1 MLVCNYRKCRQ
12 PLKICA
18 VGTVCKHI
26 FCINHSPLQLK
37 TSDGTFQCPACKYRL
52 KENSDIIELDL
63 QPCEQFR
70 SMILMGQT
78 PDTIFDVC
86 RRAIEFFAL
95 QTAQGVKYLE
105 YINYKLEEKYKSMEI
120 QCKSLLGNLEQKIN
134 KLQNEKDA
142 IEKECEE
149 LRDKLVA
156 STHKL
161 SQLEGDISK
170 LNLSKRSDSD
180 RSCFSDHIHIR
191 SAQSTQSS
199 DTLNPKF
206 PRCSPDST
214 YPSPFGLGGRQSHFN
229 FSKRPEISSSNL
241 FLAHTSRK
249 SPTKMLLPNHF
260 LNNSLRNLSK
270 ISSKP
275 LYK

>member
-26 FCINHSPLQLK
+26 FCITHSPLQLK
-37 TSDGTFQCPACKYRL
+37 TADGTFQCPACKYRL
-52 KENSDIIELDL
+52 KENSDIIEVDL

-70 SMILMGQT
+70 SMILMGQA
-78 PDTIFDVC
+78 PDTILDVC
-86 RRAIEFFAL
+86 RRAIDFFNM
-95 QTAQGVKYLE
+95 QTVQGVKYLE
-105 YINYKLEEKYKSMEI
+105 YINYKLEERYKNMET
-120 QCKSLLGNLEQKIN
+120 QCKSVLSSLEQKIN
-134 KLQNEKDA
+134 KLQSEKDA

-161 SQLEGDISK
+161 SQLEGDISR
-170 LNLSKRSDSD
+170 LNLSKRTDSD
-180 RSCFSDHIHIR
+180 QTCLSDHVHTR

-214 YPSPFGLGGRQSHFN
+214 YASPFCLNSGHPHFN
-229 FSKRPEISSSNL
+229 FTKRPDISSSNL
-241 FLAHTSRK
+241 FLGQSSRK
-249 SPTKMLLPNHF
+249 SPTKLLLPNHF
-260 LNNSLRNLSK
+260 LNGSLRNLSK
-270 ISSKP
+270 GLSKP
-275 LYK
+275 FYK